1 MFFISISDLQ
11 LKQVS
16 IQEDHNIQ
24 MYSLFYL
31 VVLAA
36 DNSRKLLL
44 LATYKNQV
52 FLYFHF

>member
-36 DNSRKLLL
+36 DNLRKPLLL
-44 LATYKNQV
+44 VTYKN
-52 FLYFHF
+52 